1 MNSIFY
7 LVLLP
12 YASLAASKALLQRLI
27 ACLKITLDSEYLF
40 YLYEQKYDFF
50 ELWQ

>member
-1 MNSIFY
+1 MKSIFY

-12 YASLAASKALLQRLI
+12 YASLEALKALLQRLI
-27 ACLKITLDSEYLF
+27 ACLNINLDSEYLF
-40 YLYEQKYDFF
+40 YLYELIYDFY